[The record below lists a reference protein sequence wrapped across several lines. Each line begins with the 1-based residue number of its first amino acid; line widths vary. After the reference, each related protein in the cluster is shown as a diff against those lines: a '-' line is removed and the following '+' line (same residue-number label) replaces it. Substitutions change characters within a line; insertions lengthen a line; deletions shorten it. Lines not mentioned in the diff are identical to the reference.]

1 MFSLISYIVRQ
12 TSVPDLAG
20 YAGVLLSASAGVL
33 AGAVE
38 LVERRNCSA
47 PLHPARQIALATLI
61 ESMPEAVFL
70 VNEQGRVIEA
80 NQAAERVTGLSRSA
94 LVALPSDEVARRVAD
109 PEGVPNDKSQFA
121 LYRAL
126 RGESV
131 QQERRRLHPS
141 GLGRLEALISANPV
155 RDADGRIVGALV
167 IIRDITELAE
177 LQEHFAETERQ
188 NAIGTMAASL
198 THDFNNVLDT
208 ISKAATVL
216 EIAPDR
222 AQSERAL
229 VLRMIQNA
237 VKRGTE
243 IVGNVRQFLTGSLT
257 ADEHVDLN
265 TLLEETIELTRPMWQ
280 AARISLVCQFQPVP
294 KVQANA
300 AELRRVFT
308 NLILNAVEAMPS
320 GGTLI
325 VGCESTTG
333 KVLAFVADT
342 GSGIPADA
350 QNRIFVPYFT
360 TKEKGTGLG
369 LSSALRAVRAQR
381 GDITFTSE
389 MGAGSRFV
397 VELPAIENGR
407 RAA

>member
-1 MFSLISYIVRQ
+1 MYSLLSLIARDA
-12 TSVPDLAG
+12 SVLAN
-20 YAGVLLSASAGVL
+20 AAAIASAVL
-33 AGAVE
+33 AGALE
-38 LVERRNCSA
+38 LVERRNCHER
-47 PLHPARQIALATLI
+47 LHPARQIALATLI

-70 VNEQGRVIEA
+70 VNENGKIIEA
-80 NQAAERVTGLSRSA
+80 NHAAERLTGVSKADLTALPANEVPARIADPHGLSDGR
-94 LVALPSDEVARRVAD
+94 P
-109 PEGVPNDKSQFA
+109 QFA

-131 QQERRRLHPS
+131 QHERHRLTGS
-141 GLGRLEALISANPV
+141 NWREGLISANPV

-167 IIRDITELAE
+167 IVRDITELAE

-216 EIAPDR
+216 EVAPDR
-222 AQSERAL
+222 APDERAL

-237 VKRGTE
+237 VNRGAE
-243 IVGNVRQFLTGSLT
+243 IVGNVRQFLTGNLN
-257 ADEHVDLN
+257 ANEQIDLN

-280 AARISLVCQFQPVP
+280 ASRVSLIRQFQPVA
-294 KVQANA
+294 KVEANA

-308 NLILNAVEAMPS
+308 NLILNAVEAMPN

-325 VGCESTTG
+325 VGCEQGAG

-342 GSGIPADA
+342 GKGIPPDA
-350 QNRIFVPYFT
+350 QGSIFVPYFT

-369 LSSALRAVRAQR
+369 LSSSLRAIRAQR
-381 GDITFTSE
+381 GDITFSSKVGE
-389 MGAGSRFV
+389 GSRFV
-397 VELPAIENGR
+397 VQLPALENSR
-407 RAA
+407 RVA